1 MTGEICRLCQKKKQL
16 RNSHILPEFF
26 YQNMYDDK
34 HRYLQ
39 VPSDAKEKFA
49 QKGIREYLLCQECET
64 KLSRY
69 EKYAAEIIREIPN
82 FLLDL
87 SERFTYS
94 EDVDYSRFKLF
105 QLSIIWRAGIS
116 TSKMFESVSLGK
128 HEEIIRK
135 MVDEENPGKSS
146 DYGCLMIT
154 VPDTRL
160 IDKIIWSPT
169 REKLFGHN
177 GYRFFT
183 GNLFWYFF
191 VSSHTPDRTSQEFFI
206 KENGLLRIWIAP
218 WREDE
223 IITNIGSAFRSRKL

>member
-1 MTGEICRLCQKKKQL
+1 
-16 RNSHILPEFF
+16 
-26 YQNMYDDK
+26 MYDEK

-39 VPSDAKEKFA
+39 VSLDTKEKFA

-69 EKYAAEIIREIPN
+69 ERYAAEIIRNIPN
-82 FLLDL
+82 FLLDS

-94 EDVDYSRFKLF
+94 EDVNYSQFKLF
-105 QLSIIWRAGIS
+105 QLSIIWRAGV
-116 TSKMFESVSLGK
+116 SKSEMFESVSLGK
-128 HEEIIRK
+128 HEEKIRK
-135 MVDEENPGKSS
+135 MIDEEKPGKSS

-154 VPDTRL
+154 VPNTRI

-191 VSSHTPDRTSQEFFI
+191 VSSHTPDRSSQEFFL

-218 WREDE
+218 WPEDE
-223 IITNIGSAFRSRKL
+223 IITNIGSAFRSRKF